1 MGRREMRAIIPAAGR
16 GTRLRPQTEDVPKCL
31 LEVAG
36 RPILEHAF
44 LRLAPFRPRELVV
57 VVGWRGDRI
66 RDRFG
71 PRWKGIPVRYVRQD
85 EPLGL
90 AHALAL
96 ASADTS
102 GPFLVMHGDVV
113 FGPESDLAPLVEEF
127 QARRASAAVLTERL
141 DPGSIARGAVQVD
154 ADGRVL
160 ALSEYPGRA
169 ERAWGRVAAGFYAFA
184 PEAAAAFRAIQPSD
198 AGEYELPD
206 ALSWLLAQGRTV
218 HALDLDGRRVN
229 VNTPDDL
236 ARARDLFPSGQP
248 AVEPGSPPGYRP
260 DRRHPSVRP
269 RVTVVGSGIRP
280 HRERA
285 GPLGA
290 ALADLGVHL
299 VTGGGGGV
307 MAAVA
312 RGFTGVHPRRGLSL
326 GILPARAGGALTPE
340 PPPGYPNP
348 YVELPVM
355 THLAARGE
363 KGLEPGSRNHLVALT
378 GDVVV
383 ALPGGSGT
391 RTEVE
396 LALRYGKPVVAHLHR
411 RSELPGLPTP
421 VPLASTLDEVL
432 TFLRDRIMPGEE

>member
-1 MGRREMRAIIPAAGR
+1 MRAIIPAAGR

-57 VVGWRGDRI
+57 VVGWRGGRV
-66 RDRFG
+66 RDWFG
-71 PRWKGIPVRYVRQD
+71 SRWKGIPVRYVRQD
-85 EPLGL
+85 QPLGL
-90 AHALAL
+90 AHALGL

-113 FGPESDLAPLVEEF
+113 FGPEADLAPLVGEF
-127 QARRASAAVLTERL
+127 RASQASAAVLTERL
-141 DPGSIARGAVQVD
+141 DPASIARGAVQAD

-160 ALSEYPGRA
+160 ALSEYPGRE

-184 PEAAAAFRAIQPSD
+184 PEAAAAFRAIPPSD

-206 ALSWLLAQGRTV
+206 ALSWLLARGR
-218 HALDLDGRRVN
+218 AIRSRDLEGRRVN
-229 VNTPDDL
+229 VNTPEDL
-236 ARARDLFPSGQP
+236 ARARDLFPSGHP
-248 AVEPGSPPGYRP
+248 ALGPGPSPGSRP
-260 DRRHPSVRP
+260 DSRHPSVRP
-269 RVTVVGSGIRP
+269 RVTVVGSGSHL

-290 ALADLGVHL
+290 ALAQLGVHL

-312 RGFTGVHPRRGLSL
+312 QGFTGVHSRRGLSL
-326 GILPARAGGALTPE
+326 GILPAREGGALSPE

-363 KGLEPGSRNHLVALT
+363 QGREPGSRNHLVTLS

-383 ALPGGSGT
+383 ALPGGAGT

-396 LALRYGKPVVAHLHR
+396 LALRHGKPVVAHLR
-411 RSELPGLPTP
+411 RREELPGLPSP
-421 VPLASTLDEVL
+421 VPLAPTLEEVL
-432 TFLRDRIMPGEE
+432 TFLRDRITPREE